1 MSAPAPTSEIDVCNL
16 MLGRL
21 GQKQISSIDPP
32 SGPFADVVALHYPMT
47 RRAALRGGI
56 WNFAKKLAQITASG
70 TVTPAFG
77 YSSAFALPNDF
88 LRLLSLG
95 DYTINDDTPP
105 GLYDIVDGHI
115 YTDESDDGTLN
126 IAYIRDHTVVKR
138 WDALFVNLMRV
149 QGAKD
154 MAYAFTLKPS
164 LLKSIDDELQDIKL
178 EAKAI
183 AGQEKPPRRISR
195 SKLLARR
202 RLGGMGRDTSRW

>member
-1 MSAPAPTSEIDVCNL
+1 MSAPVPTSEIDICNL
-16 MLGRL
+16 MLARL

-32 SGPFADVVALHYPMT
+32 TGPAADVVALHYPMT

-56 WNFAKKLAQITASG
+56 WNFAKKLAQLTTSG

-77 YSSAFALPNDF
+77 YASAFKLPNDYI
-88 LRLLSLG
+88 RLLSLG

-115 YTDESDDGTLN
+115 YTDESDAGTLN
-126 IAYIRDHTVVKR
+126 ISYLRDHTIVAR
-138 WDALFVNLMRV
+138 WDALFVNLMRL

-164 LLKSIDDELQDIKL
+164 LLKSIDDELADVKL
-178 EAKAI
+178 EAKAV

-202 RLGGMGRDTSRW
+202 RLGGTSRW